1 MEPDKLELA
10 EVQETEGLEP
20 TETRLSEVRTL
31 AVIRK
36 AEGLELVERLVEA
49 LEVEVL
55 EKFEIQRIEQPDLI
69 ETQEV
74 DHQVFD

>member
-20 TETRLSEVRTL
+20 TETRSPEVRKL

-36 AEGLELVERLVEA
+36 AEGLELVERLIGA
-49 LEVEVL
+49 LEAEVL
-55 EKFEIQRIEQPDLI
+55 KKFEV
-69 ETQEV
+69 QEI
-74 DHQVFD
+74 DHRVFD